1 MKGKRKKEK
10 SPRQRDW
17 HDSHETAFSHDRS
30 KHRKAEAAA
39 PTIKVPPRE
48 AHPNAVVISHSGQ
61 WAFVL
66 SDNQEYLCLIDQSV
80 DWGESSLLAPG
91 DEVEVD
97 FTTDQPVVRAV
108 GPRRTK
114 LSRLAHIHRNFTEHV
129 LAANIDTMVIVA
141 AAAKPRFKPGLVDRY
156 MVAAGRGGVNAVLV
170 LNKMDLLDE
179 EPEQIAPYRE
189 LGLQVISTSCVTGIG
204 IDELR
209 ESLHGKFSVLTGHSG
224 VGKSSLL
231 NALDPSLEIH
241 TQEVSSSTE
250 KGKHTTSAS
259 RLYVLH
265 DDIRIVDTPGI
276 RNLGLWNV
284 TPQELAFYFP
294 EMEEL
299 AMQCRFRDCSHVH
312 EPDCAVRV
320 ALEEGQISRLRYES
334 YLRIRE
340 SLKTDE
346 Y

>member
-30 KHRKAEAAA
+30 KHRKAEAAV

-48 AHPNAVVISHSGQ
+48 AHPNALVISHSGQ

-66 SDNQEYLCLIDQSV
+66 CDHQEHLCLIDQSV

-97 FTTDQPVVRAV
+97 FATDQPVVRAV
-108 GPRRTK
+108 APRRTK

-129 LAANIDTMVIVA
+129 LAANIDMMVIVA

-156 MVAAGRGGVNAVLV
+156 MVAAGRGGIRAILV
-170 LNKMDLLDE
+170 LNKMDLVE
-179 EPEQIAPYRE
+179 GEPEQMAPYRE
-189 LGLQVISTSCVTGIG
+189 LGLQVINASCVTGQG

-209 ESLHGKFSVLTGHSG
+209 DALRGTFSVLTGHSG

-231 NALDPSLEIH
+231 NALDPSLEVH
-241 TQEVSSSTE
+241 TQEVSASTE

-259 RLYVLH
+259 RLYILH
-265 DDIRIVDTPGI
+265 DDIRLVDTPGI
-276 RNLGLWNV
+276 RNLGIWDV
-284 TPQELAFYFP
+284 TPEELAFYFP
-294 EMEEL
+294 EMEEY
-299 AMQCRFRDCSHVH
+299 AAQCRFRDCSHIH
-312 EPDCAVRV
+312 EPDCAVRL
-320 ALEEGQISRLRYES
+320 ALEDDCISRLRYES

-340 SLKTDE
+340 SLKQDD

>member
-1 MKGKRKKEK
+1 MKGKRKKDK
-10 SPRQRDW
+10 APRQRGWMDGYE
-17 HDSHETAFSHDRS
+17 DAFSHDRS
-30 KHRKAEAAA
+30 KHRKAEAAV

-48 AHPNAVVISHSGQ
+48 ANPNAVVISHSGQ

-66 SDNQEYLCLIDQSV
+66 ADNREHLCLIDQSV

-97 FTTDQPVVRAV
+97 FEPDQPVVRAV
-108 GPRRTK
+108 GERRTK
-114 LSRLAHIHRNFTEHV
+114 LSRLAHIHRNFKEHV

-156 MVAAGRGGVNAVLV
+156 MVAASRGGVKPLLV
-170 LNKMDLLDE
+170 LNKMDLVED

-189 LGLQVISTSCVTGIG
+189 LGLQVISTSCETGLG

-209 ESLHGKFSVLTGHSG
+209 DALRGTFSVLTGHSG

-241 TQEVSSSTE
+241 TQEVSASTE

-276 RNLGLWNV
+276 RNLGLWDV
-284 TPQELAFYFP
+284 TPEELAFYFP

-312 EPDCAVRV
+312 EPDCAVRL
-320 ALEEGQISRLRYES
+320 ALQEGAMSKLRYDS

-340 SLKTDE
+340 SLETGEK
-346 Y
+346 